1 MCTYWLWIVCTPVTM
16 KKKEKEEKKSIKL
29 VEENKSDA
37 GYRTLYLCSGDYKR

>member
-1 MCTYWLWIVCTPVTM
+1 MNCLYSSNYE
-16 KKKEKEEKKSIKL
+16 KKKEKEEKKSIKF